1 MSITFLVLSIN
12 SDGNVKSINKNQNL
26 KSADCEALPPDSIMI
41 DTATID
47 TISVIEIYEFGDS
60 AIISTS
66 GLDTIL
72 FIIQNLLLII
82 LMRDLQEFSIL
93 ELRTL

>member
-1 MSITFLVLSIN
+1 MKTYNSTTLKVKNVQSIFTLFFCLLLFLVLSIN

-60 AIISTS
+60 AITFLSFRICY
-66 GLDTIL
+66 
-72 FIIQNLLLII
+72 
-82 LMRDLQEFSIL
+82 
-93 ELRTL
+93 